1 MVSDCLAV
9 SPEFAIGADLSG
21 GVFGVGYS
29 KGDPNCQHS
38 LVDRFS
44 FHVGEVAH
52 KIRLAKTWPAEERS
66 LAGILL
72 SQQADENGGVF
83 NMSQGTHATTAT
95 SLVSSSFSSSS
106 QLGGLSPSSLW
117 IVRPWA
123 SSDVLATAPSFKKKS
138 LAIDDTTTTAMDIDH
153 VSSTTISTH
162 PELLSQQ
169 QPRPLPSTQA
179 LVAST
184 VTGGLIGFWL
194 LDPDIFQILSLLQES
209 LQKHDDC
216 RPVLGNQHSRYR
228 SLSSP
233 AHATV
238 DGDLLARFLVLSH
251 GQQIGVVERSVGL
264 TRLMDEWIESRG
276 LSHDLAEFSCMS
288 KHDHEQQDKLQQRP
302 VHGFLA
308 VVPKTKV
315 EDVCRSVHVI
325 VFILEYLQKLDWH
338 Q

>member
-1 MVSDCLAV
+1 
-9 SPEFAIGADLSG
+9 
-21 GVFGVGYS
+21 
-29 KGDPNCQHS
+29 DPNCQHS

-66 LAGILL
+66 LAGIPL
-72 SQQADENGGVF
+72 SQQADENGGAYS
-83 NMSQGTHATTAT
+83 MSQGTHATTAT

-106 QLGGLSPSSLW
+106 QLGGMSASSLW
-117 IVRPWA
+117 IVHPWVK
-123 SSDVLATAPSFKKKS
+123 SDIMAAAPSFEKNAPKVED
-138 LAIDDTTTTAMDIDH
+138 ATTTGMEIDH
-153 VSSTTISTH
+153 VPSTTTSTH

-169 QPRPLPSTQA
+169 HPRPLPSTQA

-184 VTGGLIGFWL
+184 VIGGLIGFWR
-194 LDPDIFQILSLLQES
+194 LDPDIFQILSTLQES
-209 LQKHDDC
+209 LQKHDNC
-216 RPVLGNQHSRYR
+216 RPVLGNQHNRYR

-251 GQQIGVVERSVGL
+251 GQQIGAVERSVGL
-264 TRLMDEWIESRG
+264 TRLVDEWIESRG
-276 LSHDLAEFSCMS
+276 LSRGLAEYSCLR
-288 KHDHEQQDKLQQRP
+288 KHDHKQRDKQQQRP

-315 EDVCRSVHVI
+315 ED
-325 VFILEYLQKLDWH
+325 
-338 Q
+338 